1 MVAAHSTNA
10 GTCAD
15 AGSRSEK
22 TSAGG
27 AGVEGKG
34 HGRLAA
40 FQAKLLLRGLAL
52 LLAPLL
58 APLQPCLVSARRR
71 TGQVVP
77 DADKAHVERTP
88 ADARTRLRIE
98 VVTAFNEGDAGGTV
112 THHAARV
119 PHTV

>member
-1 MVAAHSTNA
+1 MVAAHSINA

-52 LLAPLL
+52 LL

>member
-1 MVAAHSTNA
+1 MLHIRPTPEPARTQV
-10 GTCAD
+10 
-15 AGSRSEK
+15 RVVKKPVQVEK
-22 TSAGG
+22 
-27 AGVEGKG
+27 KG

-52 LLAPLL
+52 LL

>member
-22 TSAGG
+22 NIAGG
-27 AGVEGKG
+27 AGVGKKG

-52 LLAPLL
+52 LL

>member
-27 AGVEGKG
+27 AGVEKKG

-40 FQAKLLLRGLAL
+40 FQAKLLLRGLA
-52 LLAPLL
+52 
-58 APLQPCLVSARRR
+58 PLQPCLVSALRR
-71 TGQVVP
+71 TCQVAP
-77 DADKAHVERTP
+77 DANKAHVERTP